1 MRCGKCGKNFDEK
14 MYSGICPK
22 CGYFNNRQ
30 ADYDVSKYFSA
41 TFDDSEKTSTK
52 AQAAKQHEQLHKMYD
67 SSNMH
72 KAGAGSH
79 EKLHEKYDKQ
89 NMHSQGQ
96 RPLSGY
102 QQAPANKQGA
112 LPGKPNPYQNAQPV
126 KSGNPYQTG
135 QNGTYGQNR
144 TNTAGEAG
152 TYGRNKYGKATA
164 YSEEKKKNLVTPI
177 CIAIA
182 VLAIAGTAV
191 GCHLKE
197 QSMEETYCTLEFEQD
212 TAQAGEV
219 FEVNGCRI
227 IVEKANVLDI
237 SALDGMPNDE
247 KLVAVTVEILPADK
261 SGNNGISGEV
271 YVSDGSSYKLPLD
284 VYTVMEF
291 FYDGDYSMWKDIFYR
306 YDFLSDIP
314 ADGKTGN
321 FYFLVDENAGDISI
335 TFDEGSEE
343 DGIYALHRRV
353 SVPLQLE
360 EDGK

>member
-1 MRCGKCGKNFDEK
+1 MRCEKCGKNFDEK

-41 TFDDSEKTSTK
+41 TFDEGEKISTN

-102 QQAPANKQGA
+102 QQTPVNKQSIS
-112 LPGKPNPYQNAQPV
+112 PGKPNPYQTSQPMV
-126 KSGNPYQTG
+126 TGNKYQAGQSGV
-135 QNGTYGQNR
+135 YGQNR
-144 TNTAGEAG
+144 TYQAGQAG
-152 TYGRNKYGKATA
+152 TYGQNKYGKATA

-191 GCHLKE
+191 GCQLKK
-197 QSMEETYCTLEFEQD
+197 QSLKNIYDTLDFEKETV
-212 TAQAGEV
+212 QAGES
-219 FEVNGCRI
+219 FEINERRFV
-227 IVEKANVLDI
+227 VERAKVVDT
-237 SALDGMPNDE
+237 SALSGMPEGE
-247 KLVAVTVEILPADK
+247 KLVAVSVEILPTEVRGSDNT
-261 SGNNGISGEV
+261 SGDV
-271 YVSDGSSYKLPLD
+271 YVSDGSSYKMPLER
-284 VYTVMEF
+284 YTVTDIL
-291 FYDGDYSMWKDIFYR
+291 YDGDYSMGDDILSEYSFYG
-306 YDFLSDIP
+306 YIS
-314 ADGKTGN
+314 ADGKNGEC
-321 FYFLVDENAGDISI
+321 YFFVDDDAEEITIS
-335 TFDEGSEE
+335 FEEGSKKE
-343 DGIYALHRRV
+343 GIYVLHRRV
-353 SVPLQLE
+353 SVSLQLE
-360 EDGK
+360 ED